1 MATPR
6 DVSLQMTRNIGIMA
20 HIDAGKTTTTERILY
35 YTGINHKIGEVHDGA
50 ATMDWME
57 QEQERGITITSA
69 ATTCYWSH
77 TETQHDPALFKKNR
91 HRINIIDTPGH
102 VDFTVEVQRSLRVL
116 DGSVT
121 VLAAKGGVEPQ
132 SETVWR
138 QADEYKV
145 PRMVYV
151 NKMDTMGADFYRCVQ
166 MLHDRLHANGVP
178 IQLPVGQEDTFKG
191 IIDLI
196 DMQADIYYDDMG
208 NDVRV
213 EPIPEDMQEKAQE
226 YHDKLIE
233 AVAETDEELMMKY
246 LDGEELTKE
255 EIKAALRKATI
266 SNEIVPVVCGSSYKN
281 RGVQKLLDA
290 IVDYMP
296 APTDVEAIKG
306 TNPETGEEEDRISS
320 DDQPFAAL
328 AFKIMTDPYVGK
340 LCFFRVYSGTLDAGT
355 TVYNSVK
362 DNNERIGRILQMH
375 ANNRKDI
382 DTVYA
387 GDIAAAVGLKNTT
400 TGDTLCDEKHPIIL
414 ESMNFPEPVIRVAI
428 EPKTKAGSE
437 KMGIALAKLAEEDPT
452 FRTWTDEET
461 GQTIIAGMGEL
472 HLEIIVDRLL
482 REFKVEANVGA
493 PQVAYRETIRKEAN
507 QETKYARQ
515 SGGKGQY
522 GHVKIKLEPNPG
534 KGYEFVNGV
543 VGGAIPKEYIPA
555 VDNGIQGAMKSGV
568 LAGYPVV
575 DVKVTLW
582 DGSYHEVD
590 SSEMAFSIAGSMA
603 FKEAM
608 KKCDPVIME
617 PIMKVN
623 VIVPD
628 EYMGNVIGDLNSR
641 RGQINNQESEG
652 GTARVTA
659 LVPLSEM
666 FGYAT
671 DLRSKTQGRGQYS
684 MEPDEYQ
691 QVPKSVA
698 DKIMAERA
706 HKV

>member
-246 LDGEELTKE
+246 LEGEELTKE

-400 TGDTLCDEKHPIIL
+400 TGDTLCDEKNPIIL

-522 GHVKIKLEPNPG
+522 GHVKIKVEPNPG

-698 DKIMAERA
+698 DKIMSDRA
-706 HKV
+706 KA

>member
-1 MATPR
+1 MA
-6 DVSLQMTRNIGIMA
+6 L
-20 HIDAGKTTTTERILY
+20 E
-35 YTGINHKIGEVHDGA
+35 
-50 ATMDWME
+50 
-57 QEQERGITITSA
+57 
-69 ATTCYWSH
+69 
-77 TETQHDPALFKKNR
+77 LFKPFVMK
-91 HRINIIDTPGH
+91 DL
-102 VDFTVEVQRSLRVL
+102 VE
-116 DGSVT
+116 
-121 VLAAKGGVEPQ
+121 K
-132 SETVWR
+132 
-138 QADEYKV
+138 
-145 PRMVYV
+145 
-151 NKMDTMGADFYRCVQ
+151 
-166 MLHDRLHANGVP
+166 
-178 IQLPVGQEDTFKG
+178 
-191 IIDLI
+191 
-196 DMQADIYYDDMG
+196 
-208 NDVRV
+208 
-213 EPIPEDMQEKAQE
+213 EKAQE

-246 LDGEELTKE
+246 LEGEELTKE

-296 APTDVEAIKG
+296 APTDVAAIKG

-493 PQVAYRETIRKEAN
+493 PQVAYKETITKAVD
-507 QETKYARQ
+507 QDTKYARQ

-522 GHVKIKLEPNPG
+522 GHVKIHVEPNESG
-534 KGYEFVNGV
+534 KGYEFVNAT
-543 VGGAIPKEYIPA
+543 VGGSVPKEYIPA
-555 VDNGIQGAMKSGV
+555 VDAGIQGAMLAGV

-575 DVKVTLW
+575 DVKVTLY

-590 SSEMAFSIAGSMA
+590 SSEMAFKIAGSMA
-603 FKEAM
+603 FKEACQ
-608 KKCDPVIME
+608 KAGPTLLE
-617 PIMKVN
+617 PIMKVS

-628 EYMGNVIGDLNSR
+628 EYMGDVIGDLNSR
-641 RGQINNQESEG
+641 RGQIQGFEPRSG
-652 GTARVTA
+652 AQQIDA
-659 LVPLSEM
+659 FVPLAEM

-671 DLRSKTQGRGQYS
+671 DLRSRTQGRGQYT
-684 MEPDEYQ
+684 MEPSHYIEI
-691 QVPKSVA
+691 PKSIQE
-698 DKIMAERA
+698 KIIDQRTGRHMS
-706 HKV
+706 

>member
-35 YTGINHKIGEVHDGA
+35 STGINHKIGEVHDGA

-151 NKMDTMGADFYRCVQ
+151 NKMDTMGADFFRCVQ
-166 MLHDRLHANGVP
+166 MMHDRLHANGVP
-178 IQLPVGQEDTFKG
+178 IQLPVGQEDTFRG

-196 DMQADIYYDDMG
+196 DMNADIYYDDMG

-213 EPIPEDMQEKAQE
+213 EEIPEDLKEQAQE

-246 LDGEELTKE
+246 LEGEELTKE
-255 EIKAALRKATI
+255 EIKTALRKATI

-306 TNPETGEEEDRISS
+306 TNPETGEEEDRTSS
-320 DDQPFAAL
+320 DDQPFSAL

-340 LCFFRVYSGTLDAGT
+340 LCFFRVYSGTVEAGT

-362 DNNERIGRILQMH
+362 DQDERIGRILQMH

-382 DTVYA
+382 DICYA

-437 KMGIALAKLAEEDPT
+437 KMGIALSKLAEEDPT

-493 PQVAYRETIRKEAN
+493 PQVAYRETIRKDAN

-522 GHVKIKLEPNPG
+522 GHVKIKIEPNPG
-534 KGYEFVNGV
+534 KGYEFVNGI

-555 VDNGIQGAMKSGV
+555 VDNGIQGAMKSGI

-603 FKEAM
+603 FKDAM
-608 KKCDPVIME
+608 KKADPVIME
-617 PIMKVN
+617 PIMKVD
-623 VIVPD
+623 VVVPD

-641 RGQINNQESEG
+641 RGAIQNQESTD

-659 LVPLSEM
+659 MVPLSEM

-684 MEPDEYQ
+684 MEPADYQ

-698 DKIMAERA
+698 DKIMTERN
-706 HKV
+706 KG